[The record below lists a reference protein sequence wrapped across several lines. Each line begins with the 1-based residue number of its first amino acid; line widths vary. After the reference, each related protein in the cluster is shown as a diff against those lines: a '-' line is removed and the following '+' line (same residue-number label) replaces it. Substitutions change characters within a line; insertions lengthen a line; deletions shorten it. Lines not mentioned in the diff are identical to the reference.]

1 MGREGMDI
9 QRAKGKERLPVKNYA
24 LRVVRQTILT
34 SQGLAGSGSSRV
46 KCPSTIFNRSKGFF
60 LHENLDLEEMEFGRD
75 PASGEGV
82 GEEPPPESV
91 EMLGVGQDSVALKSC
106 RWG

>member
-1 MGREGMDI
+1 MEL
-9 QRAKGKERLPVKNYA
+9 QRAKGKERLPVKNYI
-24 LRVVRQTILT
+24 LRIVRRAVFT

-60 LHENLDLEEMEFGRD
+60 LHENLDLEEMELGRD

-106 RWG
+106 RLG